1 MNDSLKNLSPLDG
14 RYQNKTKQTR
24 EIFSEHALIKERIR
38 VEIQWLNYF
47 LTYFKPELLSEQT
60 KKKINALDKNDS
72 DTLIERVKEIENVT
86 NHDVKAVELAVAEQF
101 EESEEIQSLVHI
113 FLTSEDVN
121 SLSYALILKNAHIV
135 LIEWIE
141 QIILALEDLVEKN
154 KEVAMLAR
162 THGQPASPT
171 TLGKELNVF
180 ATRLKKEKSS
190 LSEKKFFAKWGG
202 ATANYNPHLLAYP
215 EEDWVNHSKDFLSSL
230 GVELTKVAT
239 QIEPHDYM
247 ADLFQNIQ
255 RINNIMLDLT
265 QDIWSYI
272 AFDYFSLKMKN
283 NEVGSSTMPHKINPI
298 DFENAEGNL
307 GLSNAILNHLTH
319 KLTVSRL
326 QRDLSDSTVL
336 RNIGT
341 GYGYLEIAVS
351 STLLGLSKLEA
362 NTSEISKD
370 LDERYELLAEAL
382 QSFLRLEGK
391 KDGYDQVK
399 KLSRGMKMDKDIYL
413 KAVEDLIE
421 NEDYKEILKGLT
433 PKEYLGIASQL
444 AEKDDEI

>member
-47 LTYFKPELLSEQT
+47 LTHFKPELLSEQT
-60 KKKINALDKNDS
+60 KKKINALDKNVS

-141 QIILALEDLVEKN
+141 QIISALEDLVEKN

-180 ATRLKKEKSS
+180 ATRLKKEKIS

-215 EEDWVNHSKDFLSSL
+215 EEDWVNHSKDFLSNL

-272 AFDYFSLKMKN
+272 AFDYFSLKMKIMRSVHQLCLTN
-283 NEVGSSTMPHKINPI
+283 HPI

-413 KAVEDLIE
+413 KAVEELIE
-421 NEDYKEILKGLT
+421 NEDYKKILIRLT
-433 PKEYLGIASQL
+433 PKKYLGIASKL